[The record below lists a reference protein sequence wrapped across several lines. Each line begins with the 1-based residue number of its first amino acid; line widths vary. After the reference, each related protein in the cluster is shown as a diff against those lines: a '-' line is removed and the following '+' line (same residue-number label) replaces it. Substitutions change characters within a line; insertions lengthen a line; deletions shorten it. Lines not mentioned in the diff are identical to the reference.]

1 MAGGIELAKAY
12 VTVLAST
19 KGAGA
24 QIVSEFANAGD
35 RAGSSAGSRATSAF
49 GKIFGGTIPGLIT
62 KAFAGIS
69 IGGTL
74 GAAFTKGFN
83 RLKAIDMAQAK
94 LRGLGNDAQSVELI
108 MQNASAAV
116 KGTAFGLDAAATAAA
131 GAVAAGIQP
140 GERLEAVLKSVS
152 NSAAA
157 SGSSMEEMGAI
168 YNKVASLG
176 KAQNDVLQQVAD
188 RGIPIYQA
196 LADQFGVTSDEVF
209 KMASKGEIS
218 FEQFEAAMTKASGT
232 VADEMG
238 KTLPGAFANAQAAMG
253 RFGANVLQGI
263 YPQLTKF
270 FLAFQD
276 WMKPVEAF
284 GKVVGTQLGGAL
296 ESLVSLAGNA
306 ARAIGP
312 AVKTGFDTAVQA
324 ATAFREAFVNAIPP
338 WVGTAFAVTAGLI
351 KEELTRLGGAFSGHG
366 TSIIDAARKIGEVLG
381 SNLPVVLHSFA
392 GIGLNLI
399 RVIGALATAFLPLV
413 DSILNLSGSVGGS
426 GLEAAF
432 SALITILEGVS
443 TALFQLSQLMNA
455 HQGAVTALIAT
466 VGGIAIAYKSVATGI
481 SIGKTALDGWKTAT
495 DAVTGTVGAVKN
507 LAEGWKLMAGGA
519 GTAAEIAE
527 LGKSAQAGS
536 IAFQAY
542 DLAARAAAAG
552 VTIFKAATSAT
563 GTAIGTL
570 TAAIRANPF
579 TFILAGI
586 AAAAAALAAFF
597 TQTEAGRQ
605 IWANLMAAIQPVLQ
619 AIGTA
624 LAAFGNDLITT
635 LQPAIAQIGPAIE
648 SLGNAFSRLL
658 QGIAPVVPA
667 IMEPLSRLGEA
678 VGTLL
683 VNSFNAVLPVIQRVF
698 EVLQATFANLGPVF
712 TQFFETMSTQFM
724 ALLPMVQQLIPM
736 FIEFGANI
744 VTAFAPVVEQIIGQ
758 LLPAFVELGGAVMA
772 LIPQL
777 VEAFVQIGTAV
788 APILPMIGQ
797 LAGVLLDLASNVLT
811 ALMPLFTQLV
821 GVIAGIAVAIVPLVA
836 LVISTFIPMF
846 LSIIEAILPLVQTV
860 LGILI
865 PAIQAILNIVTVVFQ
880 AIVPIIQG
888 ALTIVQGIIQ
898 VITGV
903 IKGDWQMVWEGIK
916 NILKGVWDVI
926 KGVVEGAINIV
937 RAIIENG
944 INLVK
949 SIWEAVWN
957 GIKSIFEGI
966 WNGIKSGVENGVNSV
981 KNFFSQLGTDI
992 INILTEL
999 PGKVL
1004 QIGQDIINGLVN
1016 GIKGAAGAVMDA
1028 VKNIA
1033 SGLPDWVKGPL
1044 GIHSPSRV
1052 MRDQVGKWIP
1062 AGLAEG
1068 ISKNANMVVDSV
1080 HDLTGAIVDAAQD
1093 GISELADVFVLDE
1106 IDGRVNLSGAHG
1118 NIKPLSASSSFSAR
1132 PGVGYGQKS
1141 GITVNVKGHEDMDP
1155 DRFGKRFGE
1164 AFAHQMEGMLV

>member
-49 GKIFGGTIPGLIT
+49 GKIFGGTIPGLVA

-218 FEQFEAAMTKASGT
+218 FEQFEAAMTKAPGT

-312 AVKTGFDTAVQA
+312 AVKAGFDIAVQA

-495 DAVTGTVGAVKN
+495 DAVTGTIGAVKN
-507 LAEGWKLMAGGA
+507 LAE
-519 GTAAEIAE
+519 
-527 LGKSAQAGS
+527 
-536 IAFQAY
+536 
-542 DLAARAAAAG
+542 
-552 VTIFKAATSAT
+552 

-635 LQPAIAQIGPAIE
+635 LQPAIAQIGPAIG
-648 SLGNAFSRLL
+648 SLGSAFSSLL
-658 QGIAPVVPA
+658 QALAPVVPA
-667 IMEPLSRLGEA
+667 IMEPISRLGEA

-926 KGVVEGAINIV
+926 RGVVEGAINIV
-937 RAIIENG
+937 KAIIENVL
-944 INLVK
+944 NLIK
-949 SIWEAVWN
+949 AIWEAVWN

-966 WNGIKSGVENGVNSV
+966 WNGIKTGVENGVNAV
-981 KNFFSQLGTDI
+981 KDFFTSLGTDI

-1118 NIKPLSASSSFSAR
+1118 NIKPLSPSSSFSAR

-1141 GITVNVKGHEDMDP
+1141 GITVNVKGHEDMEP

-1164 AFAHQMEGMLV
+1164 AFAHQMEGILV